1 MCVLAGCAAPR
12 APLPQAASAVNS
24 AAAPAV
30 VGSNILRRDYAGSQA
45 CAACHADV
53 YDKFMAA
60 PMHNMTRLPTATTP
74 MPPFVGA
81 FTFKD
86 DAVRFE
92 TRGDDRLM
100 HIDAQGQ
107 PPRTFKVTRVI
118 GGHYRE
124 DFAGV
129 EIGGRDAKSERILPA
144 SYFLT
149 TNTWRYK
156 GYSVLGPE
164 RPGLRPGGIW
174 NKTCI
179 FCHNTIPY
187 FDDILGAISDPRL
200 GPYQGEVVDPLL
212 PAARRATWEVTD
224 AAALA
229 SAVADEL
236 SVLGARP
243 QQANAGAGA
252 LLQAVRA
259 RFGAGQLVE
268 LGIGCESCH
277 GGSVEHVKHNA
288 TKPSFA
294 PRASFLRVSVPG
306 AARDER
312 VSGINRACARCHQ
325 VLFTQYPWTWEGE
338 RRKGAAPGG
347 SNINSGEARDFLL
360 GGCASAMAC
369 SDCHDPHA
377 HNKPRNAELET
388 RADAVC
394 VRCHRELATTAQQ
407 QAHTHHDPAGAG
419 GRCLNCHMPRKNLS
433 LDNRL
438 TRYHRI
444 ASPTESAKVL
454 GDRPLECALCHGDK
468 SVETLVATMEAWW
481 RKRYDRAPLRALY
494 GDDLAHADPLV
505 ATLARGK
512 PHEQA
517 LALALLGV
525 RGAQAPAA
533 LMAAQLTHTTPIVR
547 YYAQSALEAA
557 LGRKAPAG
565 FDVHANDD
573 AIVAA
578 AGAWLRAA
586 GVNATLRAPVAPPAS
601 PNAGDGDT
609 TSDP

>member
-1 MCVLAGCAAPR
+1 LAACAAPR
-12 APLPQAASAVNS
+12 ASSPKAPGTTATAT
-24 AAAPAV
+24 AAPSV
-30 VGSNILRRDYAGSQA
+30 VTSNILRRDYAGSQA
-45 CAACHADV
+45 CASCHSDV
-53 YDKFMAA
+53 YDAFMAA
-60 PMHNMTRLPTATTP
+60 PMHNMTRLPIAGTP
-74 MPPFVGA
+74 MPPFVGR
-81 FTFKD
+81 FRFKD

-92 TRGDDRLM
+92 TSGDARLM
-100 HIDAQGQ
+100 HIEATGQ
-107 PPRTFKVTRVI
+107 PERTFKVTRVI

-129 EIGGRDAKSERILPA
+129 EIGGRDGRTEKTERILPA
-144 SYFLT
+144 SYFLA

-164 RPGLRPGGIW
+164 RPGLRPGGVW

-187 FDDILGAISDPRL
+187 FDDILGAISDRAL

-212 PAARRATWEVTD
+212 PPERRAAWEVTD

-236 SVLGARP
+236 AVLGARP
-243 QQANAGAGA
+243 QPGAAAGA
-252 LLQAVRA
+252 LLQAVRG
-259 RFGAGQLVE
+259 RFGGAHLVE

-277 GGSVEHVKHNA
+277 GGSAEHVKHNA

-294 PRASFLRVSVPG
+294 PRASFLRVSLP
-306 AARDER
+306 AKDRDER
-312 VSGINRACARCHQ
+312 VAGINRACARCHQ
-325 VLFTQYPWTWEGE
+325 VLFTRYPWTWEGG
-338 RRKGAAPGG
+338 RRGGPSPGG
-347 SNINSGEARDFLL
+347 SNINSGEARDFML

-377 HNKPRNAELET
+377 HNKPHTAELEA
-388 RADAVC
+388 RADGVC
-394 VRCHRELATTAQQ
+394 VRCHKELATAAAQ

-419 GRCLNCHMPRKNLS
+419 GRCLGCHMPRKNLS

-444 ASPTESAKVL
+444 ASPTEDAKVA

-468 SVETLVATMEAWW
+468 PPETLVATMEAWW
-481 RKRYDRAPLRALY
+481 HKRYDRAPLRALY
-494 GDDLAHADPLV
+494 GDDLAHADVLV
-505 ATLARGK
+505 ETLARGK

-517 LALALLGV
+517 LALALLGA
-525 RGAQAPAA
+525 RGDRKPAA

-547 YYAQSALEAA
+547 YYAQSALETL
-557 LGRKAPAG
+557 LGSKAP
-565 FDVHANDD
+565 FDVHDRDD

-578 AGAWLRAA
+578 ASAWLRSAGIRAVIPRSPSAA
-586 GVNATLRAPVAPPAS
+586 PL
-601 PNAGDGDT
+601 
-609 TSDP
+609 TSDSDIDP